1 MRFARHTLIATLIL
15 ASACKSKEEAKPQ
28 EAPSRDAVE
37 LAKAVVERSGIRWT
51 KAERR
56 HLARTISAPAE
67 VEFDPDR
74 TAHVGPLSEGRI
86 ARVAVK
92 VGARVERRAALAVLS
107 SVAGAESR
115 ASLTQAQANL
125 ELARTNLRRQEEL
138 HASGID
144 TERVHQEA
152 VAVVR
157 RAEAELEA
165 ARQRAGLT
173 GDLTLR
179 SPLAGTVVERN
190 ATAGE
195 TVGPASKLFTI
206 ADLSRV
212 WVVGRVYERDV
223 GAVREGAT
231 ARLTLDAYPGR
242 SWEGSLVYVAGALD
256 HETRTLPVRIE
267 LENADSALRPGL
279 FGTLAIEAGDA
290 VEALAVESG
299 AVQRLGARTIVFVHQ
314 DSAGEKERFAVRELH
329 VGRAFGTFLEVTS
342 GLQPGE
348 EVVTA
353 GGFTLKSE
361 LLRDTLAE
369 ED

>member
-1 MRFARHTLIATLIL
+1 MKLISYALAFAL
-15 ASACKSKEEAKPQ
+15 AGAAACTSGDDSKPGET
-28 EAPSRDAVE
+28 PSRDVVE
-37 LAKAVVERSGIRWT
+37 LAQPVVERSGIRWS

-56 HLARTISAPAE
+56 HLVRTINAPAE
-67 VEFDPDR
+67 IEFDPDR
-74 TAHVGPLSEGRI
+74 TALIGPLTEGRI
-86 ARVAVK
+86 ASVAVK
-92 VGARVERRAALAVLS
+92 VGDHVERGAVLAILS

-115 ASLTQAQANL
+115 AALTQAQADL
-125 ELARTNLRRQEEL
+125 ELGRTNLRRQDGL

-152 VAVVR
+152 VAAVR
-157 RAEAELEA
+157 RAEADLEA

-179 SPLAGTVVERN
+179 SPLAGTVVERH

-195 TVGPASKLFTI
+195 TVGPDSKLFTI

-223 GAVREGAT
+223 GAVRAGAT
-231 ARLTLDAYPGR
+231 ARLTLEAYPGR
-242 SWEGSLVYVAGALD
+242 KWEGSLAYVAAALD

-267 LENADSALRPGL
+267 LEHGDGALRPGL

-290 VEALAVESG
+290 VDALAIESG
-299 AVQRLGARTIVFVHQ
+299 AVQRLGERTIVFVHQ
-314 DSAGEKERFAVRELH
+314 GSVGESERFAVRELQ
-329 VGRAFGTFLEVTS
+329 VGRTFGTFIEVTS
-342 GLQPGE
+342 GIEPGE
-348 EVVTA
+348 EVVSA
-353 GGFTLKSE
+353 GGFTLKSQ
-361 LLRDTLAE
+361 LLRDTLAD